1 MQRFA
6 TTFVFA
12 LFLLSQ
18 AGYAQDVPWTPQSS
32 GDLRRTQITVPE
44 PFKAVNIVPGVHDVF
59 IPEGWTAK
67 IFFAGTALGKPRFMS
82 FGPDSVLFVA
92 NMNKNNILA
101 LPDVDRD
108 GVADQA
114 VVAATVS
121 SYCHDVRFYRDTMFV
136 CQESGV
142 TKLWRS
148 SGSGYVYD
156 QRRVVIDKSSQAN
169 QTGGNHRT
177 RTLVLDTIAMKIYVS
192 VGSRGNA
199 DRESDRAV
207 IEQYNWDGSD
217 RRVFASGVR
226 NAVGMALHPRTGA
239 LWANNNG
246 SDLQGNNIPPE
257 WVDIVRDGGFY
268 GYPYAYHTQN
278 FFDMN
283 QSSYADLKPIT
294 SSDSSNVAKM
304 VPPAG
309 LVTAHSAPMALV
321 FSHATMPEGFRKGA
335 FMALRGSWNRMPLSG
350 TKVVYLDVDDDA
362 DTIINV
368 AVDFCRGFLNDSNDQ
383 GSRWARPVGLA
394 LGADGKVYISSDD
407 LKQFI
412 LVLTPPTA
420 TNVSDDEKDLG
431 TLIDIEMNND
441 VIAVRLPNTMTDA
454 AVSLLDLEGRL
465 VHSTT
470 ATASTQ
476 IDTASL
482 ASGVYLVV
490 VRSGDVSHSKQIT
503 IWQ

>member
-1 MQRFA
+1 MPL
-6 TTFVFA
+6 FA
-12 LFLLSQ
+12 LFALMLCSTMTR
-18 AGYAQDVPWTPQSS
+18 AQDVPWTPQSP
-32 GDLRRTQITVPE
+32 GDLKRVPITVPE
-44 PFKAVNIVPGVHDVF
+44 SFKALNIVPGVHDVF

-67 IFFAGTALGKPRFMS
+67 IFFAGSALGKPRFMA

-101 LPDVDRD
+101 LPDANKD
-108 GVADQA
+108 GVADE
-114 VVAATVS
+114 VIVAATVS
-121 SYCHDVRFYRDTMFV
+121 AYCHDVRFYRDTMFV

-142 TKLWRS
+142 TKFWRS
-148 SGSGYVYD
+148 SGSGYVFD
-156 QRRVVIDKSSQAN
+156 QRQVVIDKSSQPN
-169 QTGGNHRT
+169 QVGGNHRT
-177 RTLVLDTIAMKIYVS
+177 RTLVLDTNDKKIYVS

-207 IEQYNWDGSD
+207 IEVYNWDGSG
-217 RRVFASGVR
+217 RRVMASGVR

-294 SSDSSNVAKM
+294 ATDSANVARM

-321 FSHATMPEGFRKGA
+321 FAHSTMPEGYRKGA

-350 TKVVYLDVDDDA
+350 SKIVYLDVDDDA
-362 DTIINV
+362 DTIVNA
-368 AVDFCRGFLNDSNDQ
+368 AVDFCRGFLIDSNDQ

-394 LGADGKVYISSDD
+394 LGADGKVYVSSDD

-412 LVLTPPTA
+412 LVLTPPTT
-420 TNVSDDEKDLG
+420 TNVSDDQDDLG
-431 TLIDIEMNND
+431 AMIDIEMSNG
-441 VIAVRLPNTMTDA
+441 ALTVRLQNGLTDA
-454 AVSLLDLEGRL
+454 TVSLLDLEGRL
-465 VHSTT
+465 VLSTT

-503 IWQ
+503 IWR